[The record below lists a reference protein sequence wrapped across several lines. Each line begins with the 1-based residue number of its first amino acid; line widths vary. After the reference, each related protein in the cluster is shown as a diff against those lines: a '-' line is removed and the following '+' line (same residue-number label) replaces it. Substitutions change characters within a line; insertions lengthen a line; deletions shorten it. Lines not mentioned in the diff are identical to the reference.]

1 MTTKKLNKKHIEP
14 IPEEF
19 ANAEEA
25 AAFWETHD
33 VRDYP
38 EAFKPVQEVVEFK
51 LRKVTHTVT
60 LDKDVAHWLSV
71 YAHKRQSTI
80 GQALNELVRKGVY
93 ADMREMIA
101 KTLSS
106 LRLKD
111 RSCFP
116 SPDKCDRAQ

>member
-1 MTTKKLNKKHIEP
+1 MTAKKPNKKHIEP

-25 AAFWETHD
+25 AEFWETHD

-51 LRKVTHTVT
+51 LRKVTHKVT
-60 LDKDVAHWLSV
+60 LDKDVGHWLSV
-71 YAHKRQSTI
+71 CAQKRKSTM
-80 GQALNELVRKGVY
+80 GKVLNELVRKGVY
-93 ADMREMIA
+93 ADMREMVFQA
-101 KTLSS
+101 LSG

-116 SPDKCDRAQ
+116 NPDKCDRAQ